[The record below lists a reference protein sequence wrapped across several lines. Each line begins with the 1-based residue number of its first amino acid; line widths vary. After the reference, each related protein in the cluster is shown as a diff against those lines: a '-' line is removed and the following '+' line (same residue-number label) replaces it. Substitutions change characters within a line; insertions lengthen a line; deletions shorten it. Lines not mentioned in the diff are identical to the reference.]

1 MKNIFGTSE
10 FANAGAILAQAMLAG
25 QPNATESAAWQNAK
39 GAQTL
44 AQGMAKQEAIKK
56 AKKEEKKAKKKKAF
70 GSVGSILGTIGA
82 AMIPGV
88 GPLAAPLVAGAGGT
102 IGGMVGERLAG
113 GPGGS
118 SFGDA
123 AMQYGAPAAI
133 MAGANTG
140 KELMKNAMHPDANDP
155 FLVPGSSTKNLIT
168 QPKRYKL
175 GKALNSLY
183 DQFELDPLQNGKF
196 SYYSADE
203 YTR

>member
-82 AMIPGV
+82 AAIPGV
-88 GPLAAPLVAGAGGT
+88 GPLMAPLVAGAGGT

-133 MAGANTG
+133 SAGAGVG
-140 KELMKNAMHPDANDP
+140 KELMNRSVNNNAPMMMQGQTIDGN
-155 FLVPGSSTKNLIT
+155 FVTK
-168 QPKRYKL
+168 PKQYKL
-175 GKALNSLY
+175 GKALNSMY
-183 DQFELDPLQNGKF
+183 DRYELNPEPDGSF
-196 SYYSADE
+196 TYYNAGA
-203 YTR
+203 YRK